1 MASLPNAATFLLA
14 VSFMKAP
21 GVDGAVTVSGS
32 GGTGIPNQQ
41 ALTLRCSYTVTSGD
55 VVTSF
60 AWRRLEGN
68 SAVNIVS
75 GSVTP
80 QTAIFRDSWGNKGV
94 FVGDYTSSLDI
105 QLPASHVT
113 SSYAGTYSCQVSG
126 LSDTGRVDVTASVLG
141 KYMMDIIMDRRVK
154 VDLQDYMDCEIPDT

>member
-1 MASLPNAATFLLA
+1 MASLLRAATILLA
-14 VSFMKAP
+14 VSLMK
-21 GVDGAVTVSGS
+21 GVDGAVTVSVS

-60 AWRRLEGN
+60 TWRRLEGN

-80 QTAIFRDSWGNKGV
+80 QTSIFLDSWQNKGV

-113 SSYAGTYSCQVSG
+113 SSYAGTYRCEVSG
-126 LSDTGRVDVTASVLG
+126 LSGAKQVDCTASVLG
-141 KYMMDIIMDRRVK
+141 KYKMDIIMDRRIK
-154 VDLQDYMDCEIPDT
+154 DDL